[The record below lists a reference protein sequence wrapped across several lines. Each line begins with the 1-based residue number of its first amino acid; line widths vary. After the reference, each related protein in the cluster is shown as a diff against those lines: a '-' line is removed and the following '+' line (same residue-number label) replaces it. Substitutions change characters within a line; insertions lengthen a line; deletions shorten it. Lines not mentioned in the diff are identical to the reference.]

1 MKRCVMLILSLV
13 FMSTLALPQPADT
26 LYIRTLSDKG
36 VDYFKS
42 GDLDAALK
50 CYRKVCEAAPLMR
63 DTARWSAA
71 LSSMGAIYRRKQMP
85 DSCLACYQEALR
97 LAEHTHDYAEQ
108 ANLQSNI
115 ALCYLSAQKPDMAMT
130 TSDKAVSAAR
140 RSGEME
146 AIMFAGYAGSSI
158 YFRCGAYA
166 KGIQVLHNLVEEAA
180 RQDKPQYML
189 RGYRIMLQ
197 MFDRRGMRDSVSHY
211 MRAMDSTLNV
221 MPAYTREAAMALEQQ
236 AIIYTKYRNFRKSL
250 EVHQKLLN
258 HQGGGNLTID
268 KIYLGMARNYYSL
281 RDYLRAMKF
290 YDRAVKTADS
300 LYADKLKQQASDFQS
315 HIKAQDEA
323 LLESESQQ
331 KALRQE
337 IHTLRKAL
345 YIAIAIAGL
354 VVTGLLWRMKKNRHG
369 LHELK

>member
-1 MKRCVMLILSLV
+1 
-13 FMSTLALPQPADT
+13 
-26 LYIRTLSDKG
+26 
-36 VDYFKS
+36 
-42 GDLDAALK
+42 
-50 CYRKVCEAAPLMR
+50 
-63 DTARWSAA
+63 
-71 LSSMGAIYRRKQMP
+71 MGAIYRRKQMP

-97 LAEHTHDYAEQ
+97 LAEHTHDYAEL

-323 LLESESQQ
+323 LSESESQQ

-354 VVTGLLWRMKKNRHG
+354 LVTGLLWRMKKNRHG